1 MFLLFTGF
9 AGDGPVKTT
18 LKPNMDTGTILEK

>member
-9 AGDGPVKTT
+9 AGDEPVKTT